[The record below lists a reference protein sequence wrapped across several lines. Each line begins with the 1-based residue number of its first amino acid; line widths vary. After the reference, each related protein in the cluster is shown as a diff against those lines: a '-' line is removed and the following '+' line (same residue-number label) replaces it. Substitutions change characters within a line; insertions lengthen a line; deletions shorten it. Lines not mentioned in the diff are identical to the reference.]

1 MLRRKPLILPRYR
14 PTLGFKQAQRP
25 IRGAQY
31 LEKRRV
37 YQVAK
42 ELKLS
47 SDALISMLKGME
59 IEVKSH
65 MSVVSPDMLEAIGRK
80 IEAEK
85 KSSIEEVKRQKAK
98 EEQQKKAEKPAP
110 DRNRERGGGG
120 TRKKAAGADSGRVA
134 PLPEKEEGRRR
145 GRRRGKGKDSEGLG
159 EIREELNAKREVT
172 VQADIT
178 AGNTGNGGNAGNAG
192 NKRGK
197 RSKRRKGAPD
207 AKEVQDNVRRT
218 LSQLNEG
225 RVRRRYDRGPR
236 EEGAEDNGDT
246 QQLKISEFITL
257 GEFAE
262 QLGVKA
268 GEVITMC
275 LQMGVM
281 TTINQRLDMD
291 TMQTVADEFGFE
303 VVQTEAEEEADL
315 EEIIEVEEVGEPEP
329 RSPVVTVMGHVD
341 HGKTSLLDHMRKSKV
356 AEGESGGIT
365 QHIGA
370 YVVKVDDGKSITF
383 LDTPGHAAFTAMR
396 ARGSRVTDIV
406 ILVVAADDSVMPQ
419 TIEAIDHAKAAQ
431 VPLVVAVNKI
441 DLPTSDPDRIKR
453 ELAERDV
460 LVEEWGGKVPIAEIS
475 AMTGQGIDY
484 LLELLVLEAELL
496 ELKAN
501 PYKMSRGT
509 IIEAKLDKG
518 RGPVATVLVQ
528 EGTLKVGDPFITG
541 VNSGRIRALLDEH
554 GQRVK
559 EASPSIPVQVL
570 GLPGV
575 PQAGDIFAVASSER
589 EAKELSQRR
598 QLIKREQD
606 QRKLRTV
613 TLSDLQDQ
621 IQQGNVRELRV
632 VVKGDVDGSVEAIS
646 QELGG
651 ITHEEV
657 RVNVIHS
664 AVGAISESDVLLA
677 AASSAILI
685 GFHVHTE
692 PSARDLAG
700 QEGVEI
706 RNYRVIYEVIE
717 EVRAALAGLLA
728 PTMEEQ
734 VVGRAEIRQIFTS
747 SRTGTIGGC
756 MVQTGRIARNNQVR
770 LLRDGEAIFTG
781 VLASLRRFKDDVRE
795 VQDGF
800 ECGMGFEG
808 FNDIQEGDIVEALVF
823 VETART
829 L

>member
-1 MLRRKPLILPRYR
+1 M
-14 PTLGFKQAQRP
+14 
-25 IRGAQY
+25 
-31 LEKRRV
+31 EKRRV

-42 ELKLS
+42 EQKLS

-65 MSVVSPDMLEAIGRK
+65 MSVVTPDMLEAINRK
-80 IEAEK
+80 IEEEK

-98 EEQQKKAEKPAP
+98 EDSRKQDEKPIP
-110 DRNRERGGGG
+110 SRNREKGSTG
-120 TRKKAAGADSGRVA
+120 TRKKSPVGQEAARPT
-134 PLPEKEEGRRR
+134 PLPEKDDGSRRR
-145 GRRRGKGKDSEGLG
+145 GRRRGKGKEGETGPVIQQEVLG
-159 EIREELNAKREVT
+159 EKREVT
-172 VQADIT
+172 AQAD
-178 AGNTGNGGNAGNAG
+178 TGTGASSKR
-192 NKRGK
+192 KRGK
-197 RSKRRKGAPD
+197 RSKGAPD
-207 AKEVQDNVRRT
+207 AKEVQENVRRT

-236 EEGAEDNGDT
+236 EEGEGAEGEN
-246 QQLKISEFITL
+246 QLLTVSEFITL

-268 GEVITMC
+268 SEVIAMC

-281 TTINQRLDMD
+281 ATINQRLDMD
-291 TMQTVADEFGFE
+291 TMQTVADEFGYE
-303 VVQTEAEEEADL
+303 VAQTESEEEAVF
-315 EEIIEVEEVGEPEP
+315 EELDEEEEVGEPEP
-329 RSPVVTVMGHVD
+329 RQPVVTVMGHVD
-341 HGKTSLLDHMRKSKV
+341 HGKTSLLDYLRKSKV

-370 YVVKVDDGKSITF
+370 YVVKMEDGRGVTF

-406 ILVVAADDSVMPQ
+406 IIVVAADDSVMPQ
-419 TIEAIDHAKAAQ
+419 TLEAIDHAKAAQ
-431 VPLVVAVNKI
+431 VPIVVAINKI
-441 DLPTSDPDRIKR
+441 DLPTADPAKIKR

-460 LVEEWGGKVPIAEIS
+460 LVEEWGGKVPFAEIS
-475 AMTGQGIDY
+475 AITGQGIDH
-484 LLELLVLEAELL
+484 LLELLQLEAELL
-496 ELKAN
+496 ELTAN
-501 PYKMSRGT
+501 PHKRARGT

-528 EGTLKVGDPFITG
+528 EGTLRVGEPFITG

-559 EASPSIPVQVL
+559 EAGPSVPVQVL

-589 EAKELSQRR
+589 DAKDLSQRR
-598 QLIKREQD
+598 LLIKREQD
-606 QRKLRTV
+606 QRKMRSV
-613 TLSDLQDQ
+613 TLSDLHDR
-621 IQQGNVRELRV
+621 IQQGKVQDLRV

-651 ITHEEV
+651 ITHDEV

-677 AASSAILI
+677 AASDAILI
-685 GFHVHTE
+685 GFHVQTE
-692 PSARDLAG
+692 PSARDLASR
-700 QEGVEI
+700 EGVEI
-706 RNYRVIYEVIE
+706 RNYKIIYEVIE
-717 EVRAALAGLLA
+717 EIRAGLGGLLA
-728 PTMEEQ
+728 PTRDEQ
-734 VVGRAEIRQIFTS
+734 IVGRAEIRQIFTS
-747 SRTGTIGGC
+747 TRTGTIGGC
-756 MVQTGRIARNNQVR
+756 MMQSGTINRNSLVR
-770 LLRDGEAIFTG
+770 VLRDGETIFTG
-781 VLASLRRFKDDVRE
+781 QLASLRRFKEDVRE
-795 VQDGF
+795 VTDGF

-808 FNDIQEGDIVEALVF
+808 FNDLQEGDIVEAMVF

>member
-1 MLRRKPLILPRYR
+1 M
-14 PTLGFKQAQRP
+14 
-25 IRGAQY
+25 
-31 LEKRRV
+31 EKRRV

-47 SDALISMLKGME
+47 SDALISMLKGMD

-65 MSVVSPDMLEAIGRK
+65 MSVVAPDMLEAINRK
-80 IEAEK
+80 IEEEK

-98 EEQQKKAEKPAP
+98 EDQQKRASKPAP
-110 DRNRERGGGG
+110 DRNRERSG
-120 TRKKAAGADSGRVA
+120 TARKKSGANAPEAGRAA
-134 PLPEKEEGRRR
+134 PLPEKEDGSRRR
-145 GRRRGKGKDSEGLG
+145 GRRRGKGKETENVGG
-159 EIREELNAKREVT
+159 IREELGEKREVT
-172 VQADIT
+172 AQVAD
-178 AGNTGNGGNAGNAG
+178 ASSQGRR
-192 NKRGK
+192 KRG
-197 RSKRRKGAPD
+197 KRRKGAPD
-207 AKEVQDNVRRT
+207 AKEVQESVRRT

-225 RVRRRYDRGPR
+225 RVRRRYDRGGAR
-236 EEGAEDNGDT
+236 EDESGEDGET
-246 QQLKISEFITL
+246 QQLKVSEFITL

-268 GEVITMC
+268 SEVIAMC

-281 TTINQRLDMD
+281 ATINQRLDMD
-291 TMQTVADEFGFE
+291 TMQTVADEFGYE

-315 EEIIEVEEVGEPEP
+315 EDIIEAEEVGEPEP
-329 RSPVVTVMGHVD
+329 RPAVVTVMGHVD
-341 HGKTSLLDHMRKSKV
+341 HGKTSLLDYLRKSKI
-356 AEGESGGIT
+356 AAGESGGIT

-370 YVVKVDDGKSITF
+370 YVVKMEDGRGVTF

-396 ARGSRVTDIV
+396 ARGSRVTDLV

-431 VPLVVAVNKI
+431 VPLVVAINKI
-441 DLPTSDPDRIKR
+441 DLPTADVDKIKR

-460 LVEEWGGKVPIAEIS
+460 LVEEWGGKVPVAEIS
-475 AMTGQGIDY
+475 AITGQGIDH
-484 LLELLVLEAELL
+484 LIELIILESELL

-501 PYKMSRGT
+501 PQKRSRGT

-528 EGTLKVGDPFITG
+528 EGTLRVGDPFITG

-554 GQRVK
+554 GQRV
-559 EASPSIPVQVL
+559 EDAGPSVPVQVL

-575 PQAGDIFAVASSER
+575 PQAGDIFAIASSER
-589 EAKELSQRR
+589 EAKDLSQRR

-606 QRKLRTV
+606 HRKLRTV
-613 TLSDLQDQ
+613 TLSDLHDH
-621 IQQGNVRELRV
+621 IQQGKIQQLRV
-632 VVKGDVDGSVEAIS
+632 VIKGDVDGSVEAIS

-685 GFHVHTE
+685 GFHVQTE
-692 PSARDLAG
+692 PSARDLAA
-700 QEGVEI
+700 QEGVDI

-717 EVRAALAGLLA
+717 EVRAALSGLLA
-728 PTMEEQ
+728 PTMDEQ
-734 VVGRAEIRQIFTS
+734 VVGRAEIRQIFTA

-756 MVQTGRIARNNQVR
+756 MVQSGTIARNNQVR
-770 LLRDGEAIFTG
+770 IMREGESVFTG
-781 VLASLRRFKDDVRE
+781 ELASLRRFKDDVRE
-795 VQDGF
+795 VAEGF

-808 FNDIQEGDIVEALVF
+808 FNDLQEGDIVEALVF

>member
-1 MLRRKPLILPRYR
+1 M
-14 PTLGFKQAQRP
+14 
-25 IRGAQY
+25 
-31 LEKRRV
+31 
-37 YQVAK
+37 
-42 ELKLS
+42 
-47 SDALISMLKGME
+47 
-59 IEVKSH
+59 
-65 MSVVSPDMLEAIGRK
+65 
-80 IEAEK
+80 
-85 KSSIEEVKRQKAK
+85 
-98 EEQQKKAEKPAP
+98 
-110 DRNRERGGGG
+110 
-120 TRKKAAGADSGRVA
+120 
-134 PLPEKEEGRRR
+134 
-145 GRRRGKGKDSEGLG
+145 
-159 EIREELNAKREVT
+159 
-172 VQADIT
+172 
-178 AGNTGNGGNAGNAG
+178 
-192 NKRGK
+192 
-197 RSKRRKGAPD
+197 
-207 AKEVQDNVRRT
+207 
-218 LSQLNEG
+218 
-225 RVRRRYDRGPR
+225 
-236 EEGAEDNGDT
+236 
-246 QQLKISEFITL
+246 
-257 GEFAE
+257 
-262 QLGVKA
+262 
-268 GEVITMC
+268 
-275 LQMGVM
+275 
-281 TTINQRLDMD
+281 
-291 TMQTVADEFGFE
+291 
-303 VVQTEAEEEADL
+303 
-315 EEIIEVEEVGEPEP
+315 
-329 RSPVVTVMGHVD
+329 
-341 HGKTSLLDHMRKSKV
+341 
-356 AEGESGGIT
+356 
-365 QHIGA
+365 
-370 YVVKVDDGKSITF
+370 
-383 LDTPGHAAFTAMR
+383 
-396 ARGSRVTDIV
+396 
-406 ILVVAADDSVMPQ
+406 
-419 TIEAIDHAKAAQ
+419 
-431 VPLVVAVNKI
+431 
-441 DLPTSDPDRIKR
+441 
-453 ELAERDV
+453 
-460 LVEEWGGKVPIAEIS
+460 
-475 AMTGQGIDY
+475 
-484 LLELLVLEAELL
+484 
-496 ELKAN
+496 
-501 PYKMSRGT
+501 
-509 IIEAKLDKG
+509 
-518 RGPVATVLVQ
+518 
-528 EGTLKVGDPFITG
+528 
-541 VNSGRIRALLDEH
+541 LDEH